1 MSISAEQALAASK
14 KYTEESLE
22 GAGALK
28 GDPGKSAYEVA
39 VENGYSGTE
48 TEWLASLVGP
58 QGQRGATGPQ
68 GMQGERGLQGEQGV
82 KGDTGEQGIQGNQ
95 GIQGIQGPA
104 GVQGPKGDDGYPF
117 LIYKEYVD
125 ISDFDEDDFP
135 EIGLMFMITTPQ
147 YDPQD
152 PSVLLGLPVYR
163 YTGEG
168 ATPYSFVIYM
178 NTQGIKGD
186 KGDKG
191 DTGETGAQGPQGP
204 KGDQGVKGDRGDV
217 GAKGEKGDPGEVQ
230 LSYLQANYYNKSD
243 VDNIVAGISGMHFE
257 VVQELPVSDI
267 RTDTIYLVPN
277 ASQVQDN
284 VYDEYI
290 YLADNE
296 EWEIIG
302 STSVDL
308 TGYVT
313 TTDLETALD
322 DYTPTTDLEDDLATK
337 QDSADRMTSADMD
350 DVVTPLPSVRGK
362 YHKYSTEEQIIGEWI
377 DGKPVY
383 EKTISF
389 NHSFTT
395 WQTLVRYLALNTS
408 ITGVDKLVGYS
419 GYFILSGRQISLGSS
434 ELNWNNE
441 MSFSSYAQVYNS
453 TINIQIV
460 VRQTSYEDT
469 STSGIIT
476 CRYTKTTD

>member
-14 KYTEESLE
+14 KYTEDSLE

-39 VENGYSGTE
+39 VDEGYSGTE
-48 TEWLASLVGP
+48 EEWLASLVGP

-68 GMQGERGLQGEQGV
+68 GMQGERGLQGEQGL
-82 KGDTGEQGIQGNQ
+82 KGDTGAQGIQGNQ

-104 GVQGPKGDDGYPF
+104 GPKGDDGYPF
-117 LIYKEYVD
+117 LIYKEYD
-125 ISDFDEDDFP
+125 NISEFDESDFP
-135 EIGLMFMITTPQ
+135 EVGLMFIVMTPE
-147 YDPQD
+147 YDPED
-152 PSVLLGLPVYR
+152 PSTLLGFPVYR

-168 ATPYSFVIYM
+168 ATPYTLIVYM

-191 DTGETGAQGPQGP
+191 DTGSQGPQGP

-230 LSYLQANYYNKSD
+230 LSYLQTNYYNKSD

-277 ASQVQDN
+277 ASQIQDN

-313 TTDLETALD
+313 TTDLSTALG

-383 EKTISF
+383 EKTVDFGVLPNAGVKNVSTGTANVGRLIEISAVMY
-389 NHSFTT
+389 NGRHSVSVPDIAPGITPSGGRLYFDN
-395 WQTLVRYLALNTS
+395 QTNQISIESNTNMEQY
-408 ITGVDKLVGYS
+408 TA
-419 GYFILSGRQISLGSS
+419 FIL
-434 ELNWNNE
+434 
-441 MSFSSYAQVYNS
+441 M
-453 TINIQIV
+453 
-460 VRQTSYEDT
+460 
-469 STSGIIT
+469 
-476 CRYTKTTD
+476 RYTKTTD